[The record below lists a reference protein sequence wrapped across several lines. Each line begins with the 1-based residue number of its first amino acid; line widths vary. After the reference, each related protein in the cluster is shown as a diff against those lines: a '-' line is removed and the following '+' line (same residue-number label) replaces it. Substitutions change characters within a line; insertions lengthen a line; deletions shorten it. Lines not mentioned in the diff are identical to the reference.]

1 MVVLGVSYA
10 ALMGAYGA
18 QAAQQNLQAQAAA
31 AARNPYAAATSGYS
45 QAGMPGIGGQ
55 MLASGVHP
63 GMAGSYG
70 ATAGVAGTP
79 YHTSNSSSRW
89 DISLQFEFRAIIP
102 GIIFVLFTLSSY
114 FELISILDIWK
125 PGILTNLCEFRGV

>member
-1 MVVLGVSYA
+1 
-10 ALMGAYGA
+10 MGAYGA

-45 QAGMPGIGGQ
+45 QAGMAGIGGH

-70 ATAGVAGTP
+70 ATTGAAGTP
-79 YHTSNSSSRW
+79 YHMSNSSSRW
-89 DISLQFEFRAIIP
+89 DIYLQFEFRAIIP
-102 GIIFVLFTLSSY
+102 GIIFVLFT
-114 FELISILDIWK
+114 FFRAK
-125 PGILTNLCEFRGV
+125 EFQSLKF